1 MRVGVF
7 SESYQPLINGVTTS
21 VNTLVAELERAGH
34 SVYIFTSRFPNYT
47 DEREGVYRFPS
58 INSMV
63 EPDYVLPIPISP
75 SIQSSIARLKLDIVH
90 SQSPFLL
97 GVLAGRVARR
107 YGIPHVSTNHTLYSE
122 YTHYVPVAP
131 KAWTG
136 AVLSR
141 WMQWFYN
148 SCDQVIAPSEM
159 TKRVL
164 LTEYHVERPITVVP
178 TGIPEPPYVLAS
190 EEETRRSLGVPPEAR
205 VLLYV
210 GRLAPEKNLP
220 MLLDAFA
227 RIAEREPSAVLVLAG
242 SGKSAE
248 SLRAHTHTLGLSDRV
263 IFTGFLSRTKLDPLY
278 LLAEVF
284 VFPSKTETQGLAIG
298 EALAAGTPCV
308 IVNAGGAPES
318 IHDGDDGF
326 LVEDNAEEMAD
337 RVLSLLANDLLR
349 KQMSER
355 GRVNARELRP
365 ERVAQRIIQVYEN
378 LLGTPRTPT
387 EEDETREETL

>member
-47 DEREGVYRFPS
+47 DERPGVFRFPS
-58 INSMV
+58 VNSMV
-63 EPDYVLPIPISP
+63 EHDYVVPIPISP
-75 SIQSSIARLKLDIVH
+75 HIQASIARLKLDIVH
-90 SQSPFLL
+90 SQSPFFL
-97 GVLAGRVARR
+97 GVVARQVARR

-136 AVLSR
+136 ALLSQ
-141 WMQWFYN
+141 WMRGFYN

-159 TKRVL
+159 TRRL
-164 LTEYHVERPITVVP
+164 LRERYKIERPIMVVP
-178 TGIPEPPYVLAS
+178 TGIPEPPYVLS
-190 EEETRRSLGVPPEAR
+190 SQEETRRGLGIPADAR

-220 MLLDAFA
+220 MLVDAFA
-227 RIAEREPSAVLVLAG
+227 RIAAREPQAILVLAG

-248 SLRAHTHTLGLSDRV
+248 SLRAHVNTLGLAERV
-263 IFTGFLSRTKLDPLY
+263 VFTGFLSRTKLDPLY
-278 LLAEVF
+278 FLAEVF

-318 IHDGDDGF
+318 IHNGDDGF
-326 LVEDNAEEMAD
+326 LVNDDPAEMAD
-337 RVLSLLANDLLR
+337 RVLLLLSNDILR

-355 GRVNARELRP
+355 GRINARALRP
-365 ERVAQRIIQVYEN
+365 ERVAQKIIRIYED
-378 LLGTPRTPT
+378 LLGTPSTPT
-387 EEDETREETL
+387 EEGEARAGDG